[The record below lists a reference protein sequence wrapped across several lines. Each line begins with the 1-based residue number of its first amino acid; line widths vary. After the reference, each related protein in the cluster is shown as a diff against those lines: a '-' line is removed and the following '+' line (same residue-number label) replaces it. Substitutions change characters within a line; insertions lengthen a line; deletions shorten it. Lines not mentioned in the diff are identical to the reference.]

1 MLVRHH
7 PEFSELPPHL
17 IELSVWRK
25 TSMAPISPCVR
36 TYTLQGYPSLCIINS
51 QFQQKVSLHGNFH
64 SVITGLMNFFSH
76 FSDQFNYSYQLMECF
91 NFEWTYCCRLH
102 LFLTQY
108 KCTNA
113 HPCQITRL
121 SQYQPIKCY
130 SKFTKQIDGQATF
143 SVSQVFKLAWPLVME
158 LA

>member
-1 MLVRHH
+1 MLFHYIMYKPTVYITIESNQFLVPHLMLVRHH

-36 TYTLQGYPSLCIINS
+36 TYTQRGYPSLCIINS

-91 NFEWTYCCRLH
+91 NTAVDCICS
-102 LFLTQY
+102 
-108 KCTNA
+108 KPNTNA
-113 HPCQITRL
+113 HPCQITRH
-121 SQYQPIKCY
+121 SQYKPIKCY
-130 SKFTKQIDGQATF
+130 S
-143 SVSQVFKLAWPLVME
+143 SQSK
-158 LA
+158 

>member
-1 MLVRHH
+1 MKFKGYSITLCIYLQCTSLLKVINIYSPHLMLVRHH

-102 LFLTQY
+102 LF
-108 KCTNA
+108 
-113 HPCQITRL
+113 
-121 SQYQPIKCY
+121 
-130 SKFTKQIDGQATF
+130 
-143 SVSQVFKLAWPLVME
+143 
-158 LA
+158 

>member
-91 NFEWTYCCRLH
+91 NFEWTYTAVDCICSKLNTYVLMHIHVKLQDIPNTTQSNVTVHKANRWTSH
-102 LFLTQY
+102 LFS
-108 KCTNA
+108 
-113 HPCQITRL
+113 I
-121 SQYQPIKCY
+121 SGI
-130 SKFTKQIDGQATF
+130 
-143 SVSQVFKLAWPLVME
+143 
-158 LA
+158 